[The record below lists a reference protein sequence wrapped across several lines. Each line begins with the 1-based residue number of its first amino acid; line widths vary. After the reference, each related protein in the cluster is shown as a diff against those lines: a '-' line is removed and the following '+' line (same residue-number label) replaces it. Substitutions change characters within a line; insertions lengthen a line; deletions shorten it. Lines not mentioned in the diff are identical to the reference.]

1 MALSSTSMN
10 ALSTPGMRL
19 IGALCRLI
27 ISGMLGISIVS
38 DQRGA

>member
-1 MALSSTSMN
+1 MAFSSTSMK

-19 IGALCRLI
+19 IGAFCRLM
-27 ISGMLGISIVS
+27 ISGMLGVSVVS

>member
-1 MALSSTSMN
+1 MKP
-10 ALSTPGMRL
+10 LSTPAMRL
-19 IGALCRLI
+19 IGFFCRLI